1 MDNTHPSDMTN
12 KKSRNQTKK
21 VPVLEKK
28 SIPIRQKKTRG
39 GIVPMQHKFNKEIRW
54 LYTWIAYITQFRLR
68 MYYVPKCNKEIRGL
82 DCVH

>member
-28 SIPIRQKKTRG
+28 SIPIRQKKLEG
-39 GIVPMQHKFNKEIRW
+39 GSYP
-54 LYTWIAYITQFRLR
+54 
-68 MYYVPKCNKEIRGL
+68 CNTNSIKKLGGYIRGL
-82 DCVH
+82 RTLHNLDYVCTMYPNAIKKLGD